1 MLSCAR
7 RRTRPAVV
15 RGGGRV
21 QSCAP
26 TAVRG
31 GHVGGERGRLVV
43 RGGGGCGAVRS
54 GRVGGD
60 GCGLRVVRGGAGCAR
75 AAGARCVQRPQVTAA
90 MALRVRKCAWLGT
103 ARRCT
108 ALAPCRRACRGRG
121 RRLDDDMMCW
131 WLLCLCLPLNAGI

>member
-43 RGGGGCGAVRS
+43 RGGGGCGAVR
-54 GRVGGD
+54 GGHVGG
-60 GCGLRVVRGGAGCAR
+60 GGRGLRVMRGGAGCAR

-90 MALRVRKCAWLGT
+90 MVLRARKCAWLGDSKT
-103 ARRCT
+103 LHNISSLPAS
-108 ALAPCRRACRGRG
+108 
-121 RRLDDDMMCW
+121 
-131 WLLCLCLPLNAGI
+131 LLWPRKTSR